1 MATDVV
7 PAADSETS
15 VESGTTPRPRERA
28 SAVRQSR
35 SALVALVL
43 VLLFGAYSRLV
54 DLGAADLWSD
64 ELFHVLAAESL
75 ERGDG
80 PRLPSGELY
89 MRGMDLTRLVR
100 VARHYVSDAEEAA
113 RLPSALF
120 GIAGLLTFAAIA
132 WRLAGRWAAVWS
144 TLLLAV
150 FPVVLQEARNTR
162 FYTLQLV
169 HGLVAF
175 YAGWRALEPRRTSPE
190 HDPDRRDGVL
200 GRWGW
205 VALAMLAFLSA
216 ARVQLTTVSIV
227 VGWGVAVL
235 AFAIADL
242 VQRRK
247 RALPESVA
255 VQLVLAGLVGF
266 AIVLLAAPALLDRV
280 IAYAM
285 DVPLWA
291 ESEFSPRTYYWMF
304 ANTIPLVLSLTPLIY
319 LVVARRDRWFAAYL
333 FLWFAVPLVL
343 HSFVLKFQAERYVIL
358 ALPGLFLAA
367 GIAAADGCG
376 ALFRRVAVEAQR
388 VDARISQRAAQV
400 VAVCAVAAV
409 VAIAVFTTPAFSR
422 STRVALRQLDVRSP
436 TDYRRALEVLRSTP
450 GADTLPWGS
459 LQHLTARYYWPRV
472 DFTIERGLL
481 DRPVGGPETPGTR
494 EIVVHP
500 EGTRDFYLG
509 IPVLWRASA
518 VREYFGTGRD
528 VIVAIDS
535 TAEANYPGGVVAELR
550 RGGARELCLGRC
562 GTVQLYRWTL
572 ADDTTDG
579 NR

>member
-1 MATDVV
+1 M
-7 PAADSETS
+7 
-15 VESGTTPRPRERA
+15 TPRPRERA
-28 SAVRQSR
+28 SGVRQSR
-35 SALVALVL
+35 APLVALVL

-54 DLGAADLWSD
+54 DLGGPDLWSD

-80 PRLPSGELY
+80 PRLPSGESY
-89 MRGMDLTRLVR
+89 TRGMDLTRLVK
-100 VARHYVSDAEEAA
+100 VTRHYVSDAEEAA

-120 GIAGLLTFAAIA
+120 GIAGLLAFAAIA
-132 WRLAGRWAAVWS
+132 WRLAGRWPAVWS

-175 YAGWRALEPRRTSPE
+175 YAGWRALEPRRTTPE
-190 HDPDRRDGVL
+190 GDLDRSDGVL
-200 GRWGW
+200 ARWGW

-216 ARVQLTTVSIV
+216 ARVQLTTVSV
-227 VGWGVAVL
+227 VAGWGAAVL

-242 VQRRK
+242 IRLRT
-247 RALPESVA
+247 RALRESVG
-255 VQLVLAGLVGF
+255 VQLVVAGLVGLALVF
-266 AIVLLAAPALLDRV
+266 VAAPGLLQRL
-280 IAYAM
+280 ISYAM

-304 ANTIPLVLSLTPLIY
+304 ANTIPVVLSMMPLIY

-333 FLWFAVPLVL
+333 FLWFMVPLVL

-367 GIAAADGCG
+367 GIAASDGCG
-376 ALFRRVAVEAQR
+376 ALFRRVAAEARQF
-388 VDARISQRAAQV
+388 DARVSQRLAQV
-400 VAVCAVAAV
+400 VAVCAVAGV
-409 VAIAVFTTPAFSR
+409 VAIAIFTTPAFSK
-422 STRVALRQLDVRSP
+422 STRVALRQHDVRPP

-481 DRPVGGPETPGTR
+481 DRPVGGPETQGTR

-535 TAEANYPGGVVAELR
+535 TAEANYPGGVVSELR
-550 RGGARELCLGRC
+550 TGGAKELCLGRC

-579 NR
+579 SR